1 MPDLRPEFMIAY
13 LNGRLVLKD
22 PTFLIVDVNGV
33 GYNVRISLNTFSKVK
48 GLESCL
54 IHTYLHVKEDG
65 HTLYGFFEQEEKI
78 LFQHL
83 ISISGV
89 GPNTALMLNSSLSV
103 EELERA
109 IVQENVGIIQ
119 KVKGIGSKTAQ
130 RIILEL
136 RDKIKKES
144 LGKAV
149 HEPSGSSVRT
159 EALSAL
165 QTLGIN
171 KVLAEKGVDQIL
183 SKYGNAISLE
193 ELIKLVLK
201 QA

>member
-1 MPDLRPEFMIAY
+1 MIAY

-22 PTFLIVDVNGV
+22 PTLVIVDVQGV

-48 GLESCL
+48 ELDSCL
-54 IHTYLHVKEDG
+54 LHTYMHVKEDA
-65 HTLYGFFEQEEKI
+65 HTLYGFFDQEEKI

-89 GPNTALMLNSSLSV
+89 GPNTAMMLNSSLSV
-103 EELERA
+103 DELERA
-109 IVQENVGIIQ
+109 IVHENVGIIQ

-144 LGKAV
+144 FSKAA
-149 HEPSGSSVRT
+149 HEPTGSSVRT

-171 KVLAEKGVDQIL
+171 KIMAEKSVDQIL
-183 SKYGNAISLE
+183 SKHGSAISLE